1 MEKIAIDQLPLLDLQ
16 GNRTALTDYFSERLL
31 LIFHRHLA

>member
-1 MEKIAIDQLPLLDLQ
+1 MEKVAIERLQFLDPH
-16 GNRTALTDYFSERLL
+16 GNAISLVDMASERLL

>member
-1 MEKIAIDQLPLLDLQ
+1 MEKVAIDQLRFLDPHANTISLI
-16 GNRTALTDYFSERLL
+16 DYFEDRLL

>member
-1 MEKIAIDQLPLLDLQ
+1 MEKVAIDQLRFLDPQ
-16 GNRTALTDYFSERLL
+16 GKKVSLVGDASERLL

>member
-1 MEKIAIDQLPLLDLQ
+1 MEKIAIEQLHFIDPQ
-16 GNRTALTDYFSERLL
+16 GNSTLLGGKPQERLL

>member
-1 MEKIAIDQLPLLDLQ
+1 MEKVAIDQLRFLDLH
-16 GNRTALTDYFSERLL
+16 GNAISLTGYFNERLL

>member
-1 MEKIAIDQLPLLDLQ
+1 MEKVAIDQLRFLDLH
-16 GNRTALTDYFSERLL
+16 GTAASLSGFLSERLL

>member
-1 MEKIAIDQLPLLDLQ
+1 MEKVAIDQLRFLDLH
-16 GNRTALTDYFSERLL
+16 GTAASLSEFLSERLL

>member
-1 MEKIAIDQLPLLDLQ
+1 MEKVAVDQLRFLDLH
-16 GNRTALTDYFSERLL
+16 GNATTLTGYFSERLL

>member
-1 MEKIAIDQLPLLDLQ
+1 METVAIERLHFVDPQGNAIALLDMA
-16 GNRTALTDYFSERLL
+16 GDRLL

>member
-1 MEKIAIDQLPLLDLQ
+1 MEKVAIDQLRFLDLH
-16 GNRTALTDYFSERLL
+16 GNAISLTDCFTDRLL

>member
-1 MEKIAIDQLPLLDLQ
+1 MEKVAIERLHFQDLNGKPAVLLD
-16 GNRTALTDYFSERLL
+16 GASERLL

>member
-1 MEKIAIDQLPLLDLQ
+1 MEKVAINQLSFLDPD
-16 GNRTALTDYFSERLL
+16 GNVTTLTRYIDERLL

>member
-1 MEKIAIDQLPLLDLQ
+1 MEKVAIDRLRFLDLR
-16 GNRTALTDYFSERLL
+16 GKPTLVTGYFSDRLL

>member
-1 MEKIAIDQLPLLDLQ
+1 MEKVAIDQLRLLNFH
-16 GNRTALTDYFSERLL
+16 GNSASLSELFSERLL